1 MRRLGKADWQQ
12 ARQPYLHMQSHLI
25 SLNRFSI
32 AFLCCAASLCM
43 LSQKSVDDVL
53 KSYQADK
60 DLQHAQISFCIVDAA
75 TGKTLKEYQSDMAMI
90 PASTLKIVTTSA
102 ALGILGKNYTYK
114 TGFYLT
120 ENPDAASGNY
130 NGDILVKGSGDPSF
144 NSFYFYSSDSLFLG
158 AFVKKL
164 KAKGIRKIKGSVKTD
179 ASCFDNSIPGS
190 WIWSDIGNY
199 FGAGAN
205 GLSYSDNKF
214 SLFYSTAEAG
224 SVAKL
229 EKIRPD
235 YFAKNVSVDSS
246 VKAYGSEDDAFVY
259 GDPNGY
265 ARKVS
270 GTIPPNQKNYEVE
283 AQMPEPPLYFG
294 SSLIAELNKNSLLTN
309 QDSKALVN
317 ETPGAYAYKPEL
329 LVYTHVSPTLEK
341 IVFYTN
347 TKSNN
352 HYAESL
358 LKTIG
363 AAKSG
368 KQGSTANGID
378 AVEAYWKERGMDVS
392 GLHMSDGS
400 GLSRANTVT
409 TKFQAGILSK
419 IFRDSLMYPAFNAS
433 LPIAGK
439 SGSMASLCK
448 GSFAENNMRAKTG
461 YINRARGYCGYVK
474 TKSGKELAFSVLF
487 NNYDCSPKEAKLK
500 IEKLLLALVEL

>member
-1 MRRLGKADWQQ
+1 M
-12 ARQPYLHMQSHLI
+12 
-25 SLNRFSI
+25 SLKRFSLTSY
-32 AFLCCAASLCM
+32 LCVLTLCALP
-43 LSQKSVDDVL
+43 QKSIEDIL

-60 DLQHAQISFCIVDAA
+60 DLQHAQISFCIMEAV
-75 TGKTLKEYQSDMAMI
+75 TGKTLKEYQSEMAMI
-90 PASTLKIVTTSA
+90 PASTLKIITTSA

-114 TGFYLT
+114 TNFYLT
-120 ENPDAASGNY
+120 ESPDAATGNY
-130 NGDILVKGSGDPSF
+130 SGDILIKGSGDPSF
-144 NSFYFYSSDSLFLG
+144 NSSYFYSSDSLFFG
-158 AFVKKL
+158 AFIKKL
-164 KAKGIRKIKGSVKTD
+164 KGRGIKTIKGTIKAD
-179 ASCFDNSIPGS
+179 ASCFDNSIPGT

-205 GLSYSDNKF
+205 GLSYRDNKF

-224 SVAKL
+224 SAASL
-229 EKIRPD
+229 EKIRPG
-235 YFAKNVSVDSS
+235 YFEKNMSVQSS

-265 ARKVS
+265 TRKVS
-270 GTIPPNQKNYEVE
+270 GTIPPNQKSYEVE
-283 AQMPEPPLYFG
+283 AQMPEPALYFG
-294 SSLIAELNKNSLLTN
+294 SSLITELNKHALIAK
-309 QDSKALVN
+309 DSKVQVN
-317 ETPGAYAYKPEL
+317 ETPGTYVYKPEL
-329 LVYTHVSPTLEK
+329 LVHTHVSPPLEK

-358 LKTIG
+358 LKTMG
-363 AAKSG
+363 AVKTG
-368 KQGSTANGID
+368 KQGTTANGID
-378 AVEAYWKERGMDVS
+378 AVEAYWKERGVDVS

-409 TKFQAGILSK
+409 TKLQATILSK
-419 IFRDSLMYPAFNAS
+419 ISRDSLLYPAFNAS
-433 LPIAGK
+433 LPVAGK
-439 SGSMASLCK
+439 NGSMASLCK

-500 IEKLLLALVEL
+500 IEKLLVALVDL

>member
-1 MRRLGKADWQQ
+1 MEAT
-12 ARQPYLHMQSHLI
+12 
-25 SLNRFSI
+25 
-32 AFLCCAASLCM
+32 
-43 LSQKSVDDVL
+43 
-53 KSYQADK
+53 
-60 DLQHAQISFCIVDAA
+60 

-90 PASTLKIVTTSA
+90 PASTLKVITTSA

-114 TGFYLT
+114 TNFYLT
-120 ENPDAASGNY
+120 ENPDAATGTY
-130 NGDILVKGSGDPSF
+130 NGDILIKGSGDPSF
-144 NSFYFYSSDSLFLG
+144 NSSYFYSSDSLFLG
-158 AFVKKL
+158 AFIKKL
-164 KAKGIRKIKGSVKTD
+164 KAKGIKKIKGTAKAD
-179 ASCFDNSIPGS
+179 ASCFDNSIPGT

-199 FGAGAN
+199 FGTGAN
-205 GLSYSDNKF
+205 GLSYRDNKF
-214 SLFYSTAEAG
+214 SLFYSTAESG
-224 SVAKL
+224 SAANL
-229 EKIRPD
+229 EKIKPE
-235 YFAKNVSVDSS
+235 YFEKHMSVQSS

-259 GDPNGY
+259 GDPKGY
-265 ARKVS
+265 NRQVS
-270 GTIPPNQKNYEVE
+270 GTLPPNQKNYEVE

-294 SSLIAELNKNSLLTN
+294 SSLLAELNKQSLLAN
-309 QDSKALVN
+309 KDSKAFVN
-317 ETPGAYAYKPEL
+317 ETPGAYVYKPEL
-329 LVYTHVSPTLEK
+329 LVHTHVSPTLEK

-352 HYAESL
+352 LYAESL

-363 AAKSG
+363 AMKTG
-368 KQGSTANGID
+368 RQGTTANGID
-378 AVEAYWKERGMDVS
+378 AIEAYWKERGVDVS

-409 TKFQAGILSK
+409 TKLQATILSK
-419 IFRDSLMYPAFNAS
+419 ISRDSVLYPAFNAS

-500 IEKLLLALVEL
+500 IEKLLVALTEL

>member
-1 MRRLGKADWQQ
+1 LRRIL
-12 ARQPYLHMQSHLI
+12 LHTL
-25 SLNRFSI
+25 LCLAALP
-32 AFLCCAASLCM
+32 AFA
-43 LSQKSVDDVL
+43 QTGVEEVL

-60 DLQHAQISFCIVDAA
+60 DLQHAQISFCIIDAA
-75 TGKTLKEYQSDMAMI
+75 SGKTMKEYNSEMAMI

-120 ENPDAASGNY
+120 EKPDSISGIY
-130 NGDILVKGSGDPSF
+130 QGDLLIKGSGDPSF
-144 NSFYFYSSDSLFLG
+144 SSSYFYSSDSLFLTTLI
-158 AFVKKL
+158 KKI
-164 KAKGIRKIKGSVKTD
+164 KAKGIKEIKGTVKTD
-179 ASCFDNSIPGS
+179 ASCFDNSIPGT

-205 GLSYSDNKF
+205 SLSYSDNKF
-214 SLFYSTAEAG
+214 SLYFSSAEAG
-224 SVAKL
+224 SFAKL
-229 EKIRPD
+229 EKVKPD
-235 YFAKNVSVDSS
+235 YFAKTVSLQST
-246 VKAYGSEDDAFVY
+246 VKAYGTEDDAFVY
-259 GDPNGY
+259 GDPNAY

-294 SSLIAELNKNSLLTN
+294 YSLIAELNKNGMLLN
-309 QDSKALVN
+309 KDSKPLMT
-317 ETPGAYAYKPEL
+317 ETAGEYAYKPAL
-329 LVYTHVSPTLEK
+329 LCYTHVSPTLEK
-341 IVFYTN
+341 IIFYTN

-363 AAKSG
+363 AVKSG
-368 KQGSTANGID
+368 KQGTTGNGIS
-378 AVEAYWKERGMDVS
+378 AIETFWKERGVDVS
-392 GLHMSDGS
+392 GLRMSDGS

-409 TKFQAGILSK
+409 TKLQATILSK

-433 LPIAGK
+433 LPVAGK
-439 SGSMASLCK
+439 NGSMTSLCK
-448 GSFAENNMRAKTG
+448 GTFAENNMRAKTG

-474 TKSGKELAFSVLF
+474 TKSGKDLAFSVLF

-500 IEKLLLALVEL
+500 IEKLLVALVDL